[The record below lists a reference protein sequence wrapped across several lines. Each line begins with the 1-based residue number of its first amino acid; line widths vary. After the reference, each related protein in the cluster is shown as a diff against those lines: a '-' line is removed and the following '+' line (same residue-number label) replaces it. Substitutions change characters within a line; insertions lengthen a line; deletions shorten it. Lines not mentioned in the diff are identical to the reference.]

1 MESSRYIVETFDLC
15 KNYKG
20 KKAVDHVNMHIEKG
34 DIYGFVGENGAGK
47 TTVIRLLTGLANATS
62 GNYALLG
69 VDARSNKI
77 YAARRKT
84 GAIVEAVS
92 NNRSF
97 TALEN
102 LKVQA
107 TLCGVKKTD
116 EELIKILNSVGLNYE
131 EIKNKKTKNF
141 SLGMRQRLG
150 LASIMVSDPEL
161 IILDEP
167 MNGLDPKGIIEMR
180 EVIIN
185 LNKEKGV
192 TFLISSHILSELEK
206 MVNKVGFLSHGKLL
220 EEISMDELRSKARRK
235 LTISFTDEKDMKDV
249 IKGLKIESYEIEKSD
264 LNIFDLIDIN
274 DAMSFLTKNKIKI
287 RNIGLKDENIED
299 YYIKLVVKGEA
310 L

>member
-15 KNYKG
+15 KSYKG

-116 EELIKILNSVGLNYE
+116 EELIIILNSVGLNYE

-180 EVIIN
+180 EVIIK

-264 LNIFDLIDIN
+264 LIIFDLIDIN
-274 DAMSFLTKNKIKI
+274 DAISFLTKNKIKI

>member
-15 KNYKG
+15 KYYKG

-47 TTVIRLLTGLANATS
+47 TTVIRLLTGLANVTS